1 MKKWIL
7 ILILCAF
14 SIHSVAE
21 DALFFDEVSIGLGE
35 SKDNISIYRLAARK
49 DFETIFHESDYGWF
63 TGYYE
68 ASLNYWE
75 KEGDEI
81 YAIALSPV
89 FVYYIGSKTDT
100 IHPYIEAGIGI
111 AGLSDTKIKGRD
123 MASNFQFEDRIG
135 LGIRTESYNLS
146 VRYMHYS
153 NAGIEKP
160 NDGIDIFIGTIS
172 YRF

>member
-1 MKKWIL
+1 M
-7 ILILCAF
+7 ILCVF

-21 DALFFDEVSIGLGE
+21 DAPFLDEISIGLGK
-35 SKDNISIYRLAARK
+35 SKDSISIYRLAVKK
-49 DFETIFHESDYGWF
+49 DFETIFHEGEYGWL

-68 ASLNYWE
+68 ASVNYWE

-89 FVYYIGSKTDT
+89 FVYYIGSRSDS
-100 IHPYIEAGIGI
+100 IQPYIEAGIGI
-111 AGLSDTKIKGRD
+111 AALSDTKIKGRD
-123 MASNFQFEDRIG
+123 MASTFQFEDRIG
-135 LGIRTESYNLS
+135 LGVRTESYNLS

-153 NAGIEKP
+153 NAGLEKP
-160 NDGIDIFIGTIS
+160 NDGIDIFIATIS